1 MPHLATNAE
10 QMPRS
15 GIRRIMDLAWSL
27 DQPVIG
33 LHVGEP
39 SFQTPDHVRKAAQ
52 DALERGETRY
62 VPNAGITPLRN
73 AITEKVARHNGII
86 ATPEQ
91 VVVSAGGMQAI
102 YVALSATVQAG
113 DEVLIPDP
121 GWPNF
126 AMAVQLLQGTPVRYT
141 LRPENS
147 FLPDVT
153 ELDRLVTERTK
164 AIIVNSPSNPLGAVI
179 TADLAAKLCRLADA
193 HDLWLISDECYDAI
207 TFDVPH
213 ISPAAYDE
221 QNRVISCF
229 SFSKT
234 YAMTGLR
241 VGYLVAPEEAAAT
254 AAKMQ
259 EPLIACVNAPAQYAA
274 LAALE
279 GPQDVVEVMRHTYQQ
294 RRDTA
299 TRVLRDSGT
308 GFLMPDGAFYLWIDV
323 RDRCNGDVEE
333 WALRL
338 LREQHVAVAPGTTFG
353 PMGQGWVR
361 VSLATET
368 DDLLEGLRRIAVQ
381 SGLAHK

>member
-1 MPHLATNAE
+1 MPHLAPNAE

-15 GIRRIMDLAWSL
+15 GIRRIMDMAWSL
-27 DQPVIG
+27 GQPVIG

-52 DALERGETRY
+52 DALERGDTRY
-62 VPNAGITPLRN
+62 VPNAGIMPLRI
-73 AITEKVARHNGII
+73 AIANKVAGHNRIT

-91 VVVSAGGMQAI
+91 VIVSAGGMQAL

-126 AMAVQLLQGTPVRYT
+126 AMAVQLLQGTPVRYPVR
-141 LRPENS
+141 LENS
-147 FLPDVT
+147 FLPDVD
-153 ELDRLVTERTK
+153 ELDRLVTNRTK
-164 AIIVNSPSNPLGAVI
+164 AIIVNSPSNPLGAVL
-179 TADLAAKLCRLADA
+179 TANLAAKLCRLADA
-193 HDLWLISDECYDAI
+193 HDLWVISDECYDAI
-207 TFDVPH
+207 TFDIPH
-213 ISPAAYDE
+213 VSLAAHDE
-221 QNRVISCF
+221 QQRVISCF

-279 GPQDVVEVMRHTYQQ
+279 GPQDVVEVMRRTYQH
-294 RRDTA
+294 RRDVA
-299 TRVLRDSGT
+299 TQLLRDSST

-323 RDRCNGDVEE
+323 RDRCQGDVET
-333 WALRL
+333 WALQL

-353 PMGQGWVR
+353 PMGQGWAR

-368 DDLLEGLRRIAVQ
+368 DDLLEGLRRI
-381 SGLAHK
+381 SLR

>member
-1 MPHLATNAE
+1 MPNLAPNAE

-27 DQPVIG
+27 GGPIIG

-39 SFQTPDHVRKAAQ
+39 SFLTPDHVRKAAEQ
-52 DALERGETRY
+52 ALERGETRY
-62 VPNAGITPLRN
+62 VPNAGIPALRAAISEKVRLRN
-73 AITEKVARHNGII
+73 GLDAA
-86 ATPEQ
+86 PEQ
-91 VVVSAGGMQAI
+91 VVVSAGGMQAL
-102 YVALSATVQAG
+102 YVALSATVHAG

-126 AMAVQLLQGTPVRYT
+126 AMAVQLLQATPIGYGLT
-141 LRPENS
+141 PENG
-147 FLPDVT
+147 FLPNIA
-153 ELDRLVTERTK
+153 ELERLVTPRTR
-164 AIIVNSPSNPLGAVI
+164 AIVVNSPSNPLGSVLSAE
-179 TADLAAKLCRLADA
+179 LAEALCRFADA

-213 ISPAAYDE
+213 ISPGAYDRQE
-221 QNRVISCF
+221 RVLSCF

-234 YAMTGLR
+234 YAMTGMR
-241 VGYLVAPEEAAAT
+241 VGYLVAPPAVIET

-279 GPQDVVEVMRHTYQQ
+279 GPQDGVEAMRATYQQ
-294 RRDTA
+294 RRDA
-299 TRVLRDSGT
+299 AMQLLDEAGTRYLQ
-308 GFLMPDGAFYLWIDV
+308 PAGAFYLWIDV
-323 RDRCNGDVEE
+323 RDRCGGDVDE

-338 LREQHVAVAPGTTFG
+338 LRDRRVAVAPGTTFG
-353 PMGQGWVR
+353 PMGQGWIR

-368 DDLLEGLRRIAVQ
+368 SDLLEGLRRV
-381 SGLAHK
+381 SS